1 MIMSTSESGDLFMNQ
16 IYRLCVCT
24 GVYILSDEA
33 EPLQMTSVLYS
44 AGLNY
49 QGGNPL
55 RTEIRGLR
63 ASITA
68 LEALAQDQAS
78 QIAALKAQTAALEKA
93 VRAVTAATAATA
105 ATANAVANPVTSPPL
120 S

>member
-1 MIMSTSESGDLFMNQ
+1 
-16 IYRLCVCT
+16 
-24 GVYILSDEA
+24 
-33 EPLQMTSVLYS
+33 MTSVLYS

-68 LEALAQDQAS
+68 LETLTQDQAKE
-78 QIAALKAQTAALEKA
+78 IASLKAITAALEKA
-93 VRAVTAATAATA
+93 VRATAAATIAASASASAPSAPPAVPTA
-105 ATANAVANPVTSPPL
+105 PPP

>member
-1 MIMSTSESGDLFMNQ
+1 
-16 IYRLCVCT
+16 
-24 GVYILSDEA
+24 
-33 EPLQMTSVLYS
+33 MTSVLYS

-68 LEALAQDQAS
+68 LEGLAQEQAKE
-78 QIAALKAQTAALEKA
+78 IAALKALTAALEKS
-93 VRAVTAATAATA
+93 VRAASAASASATTASAAPASAAATVAT
-105 ATANAVANPVTSPPL
+105 TPP

>member
-1 MIMSTSESGDLFMNQ
+1 
-16 IYRLCVCT
+16 
-24 GVYILSDEA
+24 
-33 EPLQMTSVLYS
+33 MTSVLYS

-63 ASITA
+63 ASITG
-68 LEALAQDQAS
+68 LETLTQEQARD
-78 QIAALKAQTAALEKA
+78 IAALKALTATLEKA
-93 VRAVTAATAATA
+93 VRAATAAAVPASTTA
-105 ATANAVANPVTSPPL
+105 ASVAAAAAASAATTVAATPP

>member
-1 MIMSTSESGDLFMNQ
+1 
-16 IYRLCVCT
+16 
-24 GVYILSDEA
+24 
-33 EPLQMTSVLYS
+33 MTSVLYS

-63 ASITA
+63 ASITG
-68 LEALAQDQAS
+68 LESLVQEQAKEITS
-78 QIAALKAQTAALEKA
+78 LKAITAALEKA
-93 VRAVTAATAATA
+93 VRATAAATI
-105 ATANAVANPVTSPPL
+105 AVSASTSAPPAPPAVPTTTPP

>member
-1 MIMSTSESGDLFMNQ
+1 
-16 IYRLCVCT
+16 
-24 GVYILSDEA
+24 
-33 EPLQMTSVLYS
+33 MTSVLYS

-63 ASITA
+63 ASITG
-68 LEALAQDQAS
+68 LEALVQEQAKE
-78 QIAALKAQTAALEKA
+78 IASLKAITAALEKA
-93 VRAVTAATAATA
+93 VRAATAVTAASASAAASATSVTSVAAT
-105 ATANAVANPVTSPPL
+105 PP

>member
-1 MIMSTSESGDLFMNQ
+1 
-16 IYRLCVCT
+16 
-24 GVYILSDEA
+24 
-33 EPLQMTSVLYS
+33 MTSVLYS

-68 LEALAQDQAS
+68 LEALTQEQAKD
-78 QIAALKAQTAALEKA
+78 IAALKALTATLEKA
-93 VRAVTAATAATA
+93 VRAATASATASAASATVAASASAAPATVATVAAT
-105 ATANAVANPVTSPPL
+105 PP